1 MAGFKALKG
10 QGDAR
15 TLFAAFLYFDFSFMV
30 WTMLGAIS
38 TEIGEALAIGGYVM
52 TAGDK
57 ATLLAIPVLSGAL
70 LRILLGFGVDKFGPK
85 KTALM
90 AQSIV
95 ISVLFYAYF
104 RGVNNCKYTQK

>member
-10 QGDAR
+10 QGDAK

-52 TAGDK
+52 T
-57 ATLLAIPVLSGAL
+57 V
-70 LRILLGFGVDKFGPK
+70 PK
-85 KTALM
+85 H
-90 AQSIV
+90 
-95 ISVLFYAYF
+95 
-104 RGVNNCKYTQK
+104 